1 MALSQHF
8 NNDIKLFEFKTISL
22 KFLEIEKM
30 SKNKLFSRIFFNYL
44 AES

>member
-22 KFLEIEKM
+22 KFLEIEKDV
-30 SKNKLFSRIFFNYL
+30 
-44 AES
+44 